1 MYSMT
6 GYGKGIASDGEKTV
20 TVELKSVNHRY
31 LDFGI
36 KLPKNFLFVED
47 AVKKAI
53 GAAISRGH
61 IDVFL
66 TYDQKAGS
74 ADDFAVDEQLAAK
87 YIAAANALAG
97 QVMRSAIKGV
107 FMDGSMISSDERA
120 AQNIILREALRQP
133 DIIVRKQAAEDP
145 AKLEAE
151 LTKLTMD
158 ALCAALENL
167 KVMRAREGE
176 ALKTDVKKKL
186 DNIAA
191 SLKVITELAPDVV
204 KAYRESMTARIAEVL
219 DPTKIDEQRLATEVA
234 LYADHCC
241 IDEEITRLGTHISAM
256 RALIEADEPVGRK
269 MDFLVQ
275 EFNREANTIGSK
287 ANDIRITNEVL
298 AIKNEIEKLREQA
311 ANIE

>member
-6 GYGKGIASDGEKTV
+6 GYGKGIASNGEKTI

-31 LDFGI
+31 LDLGI

-47 AVKKAI
+47 GIKRAI
-53 GAAISRGH
+53 GAAVSRGH
-61 IDVFL
+61 VDVFL
-66 TYDQKAGS
+66 TYEQAAGS
-74 ADDFAVDEQLAAK
+74 ADDFVVDEQLASK
-87 YIAAANALAG
+87 YIAAANAIAT
-97 QVMRSAIKGV
+97 QVMQFSDAKSA
-107 FMDGSMISSDERA
+107 EE
-120 AQNIILREALRQP
+120 IILREALRQP
-133 DIIVRKQAAEDP
+133 DILVRKQSAQDP

-151 LTKLTMD
+151 LTALTLE
-158 ALCAALENL
+158 ALSKALENL
-167 KVMRAREGE
+167 KAMRAREGE
-176 ALKTDVKKKL
+176 ALKADIMKKL
-186 DNIAA
+186 DNIAS
-191 SLKVITELAPDVV
+191 SLDVIAGIAPDVV
-204 KAYRESMTARIAEVL
+204 RAYRESMTARIAEVL

-241 IDEEITRLGTHISAM
+241 IDEEITRLNTHICAM
-256 RALIEADEPVGRK
+256 RALLKADEPVGRK

-298 AIKNEIEKLREQA
+298 SIKNEIEKLREQA

>member
-6 GYGKGIASDGEKTV
+6 GYGKGIASDGDKSV
-20 TVELKSVNHRY
+20 TLELKSVNHRY

-47 AVKKAI
+47 ALKKAI
-53 GAAISRGH
+53 GAVVARGH

-66 TYDQKAGS
+66 TFEQKAGS
-74 ADDFAVDEQLAAK
+74 ADDFVVDEQLAAR
-87 YIAAANALAG
+87 YINAANALAG
-97 QVMRSAIKGV
+97 RIMQFSDAKGAEEV
-107 FMDGSMISSDERA
+107 
-120 AQNIILREALRQP
+120 ILREALRQP
-133 DIIVRKQAAEDP
+133 DILVRRQAAEDP

-151 LTKLTMD
+151 LTALTME
-158 ALCAALENL
+158 ALSEALENL
-167 KVMRAREGE
+167 KAMRAREGE
-176 ALKTDVKKKL
+176 ALKADINKKL

-191 SLKVITELAPDVV
+191 SLAKIAELAPDVV
-204 KAYRESMTARIAEVL
+204 RAYRESMTARIAEVL
-219 DPTKIDEQRLATEVA
+219 DPAKVDEQRLATEVA

-241 IDEEITRLGTHISAM
+241 IDEEITRLSTHISAM
-256 RALIEADEPVGRK
+256 RALLKADEPVGRK

-287 ANDIRITNEVL
+287 ANDIRITSEVL